1 METLV
6 EATRG
11 ELVESRH
18 WGIITLVDAMGKLRS
33 SVGDV
38 EQYVFMRSS
47 AKPLQLIPLIESG
60 AADHFR
66 FTDREL
72 AVMMASHSGEPFHV
86 EAVRSIL
93 AKISLQEETLRCG
106 IHWPMNREAA
116 RKLRR
121 SGQEPTAIH
130 NNCSGK
136 HAGMLALAVH
146 GAHTLDNYTSPDHP
160 VQIQIRA
167 SIANFAGLTPAQI
180 KIGKDGCGVPVFGLP
195 LWRAA
200 HAYARLVD
208 PDDWP
213 SGRKEA
219 CRRIVEAMQ
228 RHPEMVAG
236 TGRFNTDLMRVG
248 GPRLVAKG
256 GAEGYYAVGLLP
268 TDVHP
273 GLGLALKIEDGD
285 LQGRASGPVVLS
297 CLQQVS
303 ALQEDDMSRLR
314 SHWSRSIYNHRG
326 EVVGELRTTFVLL
339 PSEHRED

>member
-6 EATRG
+6 EVTRG
-11 ELVESRH
+11 DLVESRH
-18 WGIITLVDAMGKLRS
+18 RGIIALVEADGTLRS
-33 SVGDV
+33 SVGNV

-66 FTDREL
+66 FTDSEL

-93 AKISLQEETLRCG
+93 AKIGLREGALRCG
-106 IHWPMNREAA
+106 IHWPLNKEAA
-116 RKLRR
+116 RELRR
-121 SGQEPTAIH
+121 SSQEPTVIH

-146 GAHTLDNYTSPDHP
+146 GQYSVADYISLDHA
-160 VQIQIRA
+160 VQVQIRA
-167 SIANFAGLTPAQI
+167 AIADFAALTPEQI

-195 LWRAA
+195 LWKAA
-200 HAYARLVD
+200 YAYARLVD
-208 PDDWP
+208 PAAWP
-213 SGRKEA
+213 SGRRQA
-219 CRRIVEAMQ
+219 CRRVLKAMQ

-256 GAEGYYAVGLLP
+256 GAEGYYAVGVLP
-268 TDVHP
+268 TDLHP
-273 GLGLALKIEDGD
+273 GLGLTLKIEDGD
-285 LQGRASGPVVLS
+285 LQGRAIGPVVLS
-297 CLQQVS
+297 CLQQIDV
-303 ALQEDDMSRLR
+303 LQEDDIARLK

-326 EVVGELRTTFVLL
+326 EAVGELRTTFLL
-339 PSEHRED
+339 FLSRHREE